1 MDIVQDKTFKWIY
14 ASLFFLTIGFL
25 ASPTV
30 VSLYH
35 ILIFIPAII
44 VYKKKIY
51 SINIPKSG
59 WFLLALFGWG
69 IICTTYNIDTIIKP
83 RKSYDDLKFYFL
95 GVFLIIPLRYYFDRV
110 NSFQVRKLLNILYF
124 IIIAAFIVG
133 CIKAFGD
140 FDIIKWQAKEF
151 KNRSGGFTNY
161 MRYGYSHAF
170 MFILGVGLW
179 INRRNL
185 KDLIQPNRF
194 LFILIL
200 CLLAIFTSKTRGA
213 LLAVMVGLPW
223 LMLKYRPKIA
233 AGIIGAGA
241 IFVGVVIY
249 ISVYSNSSNRFL
261 DINDGSNKKRM
272 SQFYSA
278 WKVIQEKP
286 VFGLGS
292 DQFSYNVPK
301 IKEKY
306 DIWSKEYQGHSH
318 NIFLEHGANFGVL
331 GILLLLGFL
340 VTWLIEMI
348 LTGTDFSWAISSYIV
363 AYTVAGQVELLF
375 DNTNSHL
382 LFFIYTLSQV
392 YRQSKLERLNSYV

>member
-1 MDIVQDKTFKWIY
+1 
-14 ASLFFLTIGFL
+14 
-25 ASPTV
+25 
-30 VSLYH
+30 
-35 ILIFIPAII
+35 
-44 VYKKKIY
+44 
-51 SINIPKSG
+51 
-59 WFLLALFGWG
+59 
-69 IICTTYNIDTIIKP
+69 
-83 RKSYDDLKFYFL
+83 
-95 GVFLIIPLRYYFDRV
+95 
-110 NSFQVRKLLNILYF
+110 
-124 IIIAAFIVG
+124 
-133 CIKAFGD
+133 
-140 FDIIKWQAKEF
+140 
-151 KNRSGGFTNY
+151 

-278 WKVIQEKP
+278 WKVIQENQFLGWALISFLIMFQKLKKSTIY
-286 VFGLGS
+286 GLKS
-292 DQFSYNVPK
+292 TKVIAIIFS
-301 IKEKY
+301 
-306 DIWSKEYQGHSH
+306 
-318 NIFLEHGANFGVL
+318 
-331 GILLLLGFL
+331 
-340 VTWLIEMI
+340 
-348 LTGTDFSWAISSYIV
+348 
-363 AYTVAGQVELLF
+363 
-375 DNTNSHL
+375 
-382 LFFIYTLSQV
+382 
-392 YRQSKLERLNSYV
+392 

>member
-1 MDIVQDKTFKWIY
+1 LDV
-14 ASLFFLTIGFL
+14 LRPL
-25 ASPTV
+25 V
-30 VSLYH
+30 
-35 ILIFIPAII
+35 ILIL
-44 VYKKKIY
+44 
-51 SINIPKSG
+51 SSG
-59 WFLLALFGWG
+59 RRKNLRIEVVVLP
-69 IICTTYNIDTIIKP
+69 IICAMAT
-83 RKSYDDLKFYFL
+83 LM
-95 GVFLIIPLRYYFDRV
+95 
-110 NSFQVRKLLNILYF
+110 LL
-124 IIIAAFIVG
+124 
-133 CIKAFGD
+133 
-140 FDIIKWQAKEF
+140 W
-151 KNRSGGFTNY
+151 
-161 MRYGYSHAF
+161 
-170 MFILGVGLW
+170 FILGVGLW

-241 IFVGVVIY
+241 VFVGVVIY